1 MARFCQTCHDAQD
14 NDPPSKQGVRIR
26 ASVFFDGTLN
36 SRTNTSLGKPDSK
49 SWLGSY
55 DSYKDDYS
63 NVSKLEEV
71 LLLPH
76 KGYDLSNHFYIE
88 GIGTKDGESDSF
100 KGYALGI
107 GDTGIDAKA
116 KKGIDDIYKF
126 ITERMSK
133 DVPITCIHLDSFGFS
148 RGAAAARYF
157 IHQAIYNSDTAL
169 KERLA
174 HDGFTV
180 GEVKTRFV
188 GLFDTVSYY
197 GGIDNL
203 HLNAVQHAEKVV
215 QLAAAEEH
223 RTNFSLKNIKSAV
236 NAGVGLQIFLPGVHS
251 DIGGGYDSE
260 LDKKEENWEL
270 LLIENPVLVDP
281 IMPAFRPFFAN
292 STVKREYRWMITQGW
307 YQKQELKKSF
317 TSLIGNRSPI
327 PNTYALIPLQMMA
340 KYAKEWA
347 LDFDI
352 SRYSV
357 PPTLAGIDKILK
369 DYAASHGNASQPS
382 DWINNVTDEIR
393 KLRGIYLHF
402 SARYNGTIL
411 KGALIEANAP
421 NWSTGDPETGQ
432 RQRII
437 QDG

>member
-236 NAGVGLQIFLPGVHS
+236 NAGVGLQIYLPGVHS
-251 DIGGGYDSE
+251 DIGGGYVDGSNE
-260 LDKKEENWEL
+260 ADWKL
-270 LLIENPVLVDP
+270 LLINVDANPDNVYY
-281 IMPAFRPFFAN
+281 MPN
-292 STVKREYRWMITQGW
+292 SGDITVTVNREYQWMIEHGW
-307 YQKQELKKSF
+307 YYQAELQKDDV
-317 TSLIGNRSPI
+317 SLTGNRSSI
-327 PNTYALIPLQMMA
+327 HNTYARIPLQMMA
-340 KYAKEWA
+340 KYAMELA
-347 LDFDI
+347 LSFDI
-352 SRYSV
+352 SQYNV
-357 PPTLAGIDKILK
+357 PPDLAEIDAMLK
-369 DYAASHGNASQPS
+369 GYAVSKGNASQAS
-382 DWINNVTDEIR
+382 DWFNNVTPQLQA
-393 KLRGIYLHF
+393 LRHQYLHF
-402 SARYNGTIL
+402 SANYGIS
-411 KGALIEANAP
+411 NAP
-421 NWSTGDPETGQ
+421 NWSTGDPITGQ

-437 QDG
+437 EDG